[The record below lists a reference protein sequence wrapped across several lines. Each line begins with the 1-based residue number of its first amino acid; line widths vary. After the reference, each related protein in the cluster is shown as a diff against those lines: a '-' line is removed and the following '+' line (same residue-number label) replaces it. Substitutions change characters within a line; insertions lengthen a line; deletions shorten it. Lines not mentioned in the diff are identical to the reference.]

1 MYVAAVPEH
10 ERVDVCDAPRTILVG
25 LKVQVSPAGDT
36 VEVNATV
43 PVNALTGPTVIVEV
57 AVAQVVGM
65 VRRRHPRRVGIPV
78 QQIERRRRLALEVVV
93 DDIGPDQVVGAQ
105 HVEGHRHPAAF
116 EHA

>member
-43 PVNALTGPTVIVEV
+43 PVNALTGATVIVEV
-57 AVAQVVGM
+57 AVAPARALTAVG
-65 VRRRHPRRVGIPV
+65 
-78 QQIERRRRLALEVVV
+78 LAVTVKSRMLTVTVAE
-93 DDIGPDQVVGAQ
+93 
-105 HVEGHRHPAAF
+105 
-116 EHA
+116 